1 MEFYLMWLKKA
12 RTDLRTAKKLI
23 KDDERILD
31 TSVYHTQQC
40 AEKALKGFLAFKKQN
55 IQKTHDLEL
64 LIEYCSQV
72 DNEFKNLIDDAIVL
86 EPYCDEFRYPGN
98 YDEPDLTDAVDA
110 IERADRII
118 LFVENKIKKELNAS
132 GKNTEELFKF

>member
-1 MEFYLMWLKKA
+1 MWLKKA